1 MLVVSTLLLSPSG
14 VVGYGTPENR
24 TGLGHCPFTI
34 VSGMADRAVFLRQL
48 DSVEVLLGEARL
60 SVALGSN
67 GDLLGV
73 NSDEALIRA
82 LLE

>member
-14 VVGYGTPENR
+14 VGYGTPENR
-24 TGLGHCPFTI
+24 AGLGHCPFTI

-48 DSVEVLLGEARL
+48 DSVEVLLREARL

-67 GDLLGV
+67 GDLWGV
-73 NSDEALIRA
+73 NSDETLIRA